1 MNLVRFH
8 FSILPC
14 TYLKEPFQHVHL
26 LPTLRETTLQSDRQ
40 QTCPEL
46 GITFPC
52 AALRY
57 SHAKLSGSR
66 QAERMDSNHQDL
78 VYNQAVPSYLHIP
91 NNPDS
96 RVSKVFNVSCLPRVV
111 SGACPPIYLLQGG
124 AYCLYDRIDSNDTC
138 RKLHPLFNLQI
149 PPEPVSVKD
158 THQRKEESMKK
169 MFMSS
174 GCNHLRIFPMN
185 IFYHKVFKKLW
196 YMF

>member
-1 MNLVRFH
+1 
-8 FSILPC
+8 
-14 TYLKEPFQHVHL
+14 

-78 VYNQAVPSYLHIP
+78 VYDQVFPSYLHIP

-111 SGACPPIYLLQGG
+111 SGICPFTFY
-124 AYCLYDRIDSNDTC
+124 
-138 RKLHPLFNLQI
+138 
-149 PPEPVSVKD
+149 
-158 THQRKEESMKK
+158 KEVRTVYASEQV
-169 MFMSS
+169 
-174 GCNHLRIFPMN
+174 I
-185 IFYHKVFKKLW
+185 
-196 YMF
+196 

>member
-1 MNLVRFH
+1 MRFH

-14 TYLKEPFQHVHL
+14 TYLEEPFQHVHL

-169 MFMSS
+169 MSMSS
-174 GCNHLRIFPMN
+174 GGNHLRIFPMN
-185 IFYHKVFKKLW
+185 IFYHRTFKKLW

>member
-1 MNLVRFH
+1 MNLVRFRY
-8 FSILPC
+8 SILPC
-14 TYLKEPFQHVHL
+14 TYLEEPFQHVHL

-158 THQRKEESMKK
+158 THQRKEESMKNVYVK
-169 MFMSS
+169 W
-174 GCNHLRIFPMN
+174 L
-185 IFYHKVFKKLW
+185 
-196 YMF
+196 

>member
-1 MNLVRFH
+1 MNLVRFRY
-8 FSILPC
+8 SILPC
-14 TYLKEPFQHVHL
+14 TYLEEPFQHVHL

-96 RVSKVFNVSCLPRVV
+96 RVSKVFYVLCLNTRRFGLRQHRLYGRTPLHGLNSTVQLY
-111 SGACPPIYLLQGG
+111 AHKECMPPCTNGNG
-124 AYCLYDRIDSNDTC
+124 TR
-138 RKLHPLFNLQI
+138 RKLHPLFNLMLLMWQ
-149 PPEPVSVKD
+149 
-158 THQRKEESMKK
+158 
-169 MFMSS
+169 S
-174 GCNHLRIFPMN
+174 GHC
-185 IFYHKVFKKLW
+185 IFY
-196 YMF
+196 

>member
-14 TYLKEPFQHVHL
+14 TYLEEPFQHVHL

-66 QAERMDSNHQDL
+66 QAERMDSNHQGL

-91 NNPDS
+91 NNPGS

-111 SGACPPIYLLQGG
+111 SDIYFFFLKRKVWITKTLIKEVSHLACQM
-124 AYCLYDRIDSNDTC
+124 ANTHDRIRTC
-138 RKLHPLFNLQI
+138 STFR
-149 PPEPVSVKD
+149 
-158 THQRKEESMKK
+158 
-169 MFMSS
+169 
-174 GCNHLRIFPMN
+174 
-185 IFYHKVFKKLW
+185 
-196 YMF
+196 

>member
-1 MNLVRFH
+1 MNLVRFR
-8 FSILPC
+8 FSILRC
-14 TYLKEPFQHVHL
+14 TYLEEPFQHVHL

-66 QAERMDSNHQDL
+66 QAERMDLNHQDL
-78 VYNQAVPSYLHIP
+78 VYDQAVPSYLHFP
-91 NNPDS
+91 NNPDP
-96 RVSKVFNVSCLPRVV
+96 RVSKVFIVLCLPRVV
-111 SGACPPIYLLQGG
+111 SGIRPPIYLLQGG
-124 AYCLYDRIDSNDTC
+124 AYCLCERASHIDSNDTC

-158 THQRKEESMKK
+158 TYPRKEESMKK
-169 MFMSS
+169 CLCQVASTTYESS
-174 GCNHLRIFPMN
+174 L
-185 IFYHKVFKKLW
+185 
-196 YMF
+196 

>member
-8 FSILPC
+8 FSILRC
-14 TYLKEPFQHVHL
+14 TYLEEPFQHVHL

-78 VYNQAVPSYLHIP
+78 VYNQAVSSYLHIP

-111 SGACPPIYLLQGG
+111 SGACRPSTFLQGG
-124 AYCLYDRIDSNDTC
+124 AYYLCERASHIDSNDTC

-149 PPEPVSVKD
+149 PPESVSVKD
-158 THQRKEESMKK
+158 TY
-169 MFMSS
+169 
-174 GCNHLRIFPMN
+174 P
-185 IFYHKVFKKLW
+185 
-196 YMF
+196 

>member
-14 TYLKEPFQHVHL
+14 TYLEEPFQHVHL

-78 VYNQAVPSYLHIP
+78 VYDQVVPSYLHIP

-96 RVSKVFNVSCLPRVV
+96 RVSNRFIVLCFPLSTSFSAVDSLDIFMRLWTVSLEN
-111 SGACPPIYLLQGG
+111 S
-124 AYCLYDRIDSNDTC
+124 
-138 RKLHPLFNLQI
+138 
-149 PPEPVSVKD
+149 
-158 THQRKEESMKK
+158 
-169 MFMSS
+169 
-174 GCNHLRIFPMN
+174 
-185 IFYHKVFKKLW
+185 FY
-196 YMF
+196 